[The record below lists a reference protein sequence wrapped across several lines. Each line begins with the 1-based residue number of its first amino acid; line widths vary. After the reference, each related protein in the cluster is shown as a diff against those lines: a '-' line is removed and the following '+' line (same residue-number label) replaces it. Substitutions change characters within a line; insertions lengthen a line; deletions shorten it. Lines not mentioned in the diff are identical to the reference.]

1 MALLGDSGIQLLR
14 DEVKTLREIVLNQLI
29 DMGGRL
35 AAMERTHHRVLYYPH
50 QTIPSLFQA
59 IEQIVESDPLQL
71 PESVRKDIQK
81 LKESIA
87 RTEMWRDGELP
98 TPDM

>member
-35 AAMERTHHRVLYYPH
+35 AAMKRTHHRVLYYPH